1 MGFLSK
7 FNPFKAAKKV
17 VNKVADP
24 FRKISQKFIPKE
36 ARFALP
42 FLAATTPFML
52 PAGGF
57 GASGLFSSAAG
68 RGFLS
73 SLANVAGQAGA
84 DPEGDDIN
92 LFSTGLAGLTGAL
105 STPGAG
111 QSLRDG
117 IVRGPEASLADIGE
131 GTIAS
136 DYGGNVGFLQGA
148 KNVGRE
154 GLATAADYLNTSREG
169 IAGLG
174 SNPGSMFTI
183 DGAKAAAKAGAFP
196 FSQATGDVAKAGADK
211 MLRDYERLDA
221 EEQAEF
227 ESTNQASDENRAY
240 YSMKF
245 NREAG
250 NSEEVVKET
259 LRLNDLEDFYEPPE
273 TENAAYGGMM
283 GRNDYEIGG
292 IIDAIMNIESR
303 EMMDQNKNMG
313 GMMNGYNMGGS
324 VLPQGMEMDYRQ
336 GGFIPMGSKERADDV
351 PARVSK
357 NEFVMTADAVRAAG
371 GGSVNEGAKKMY
383 NLMNNLEA
391 KA

>member
-1 MGFLSK
+1 MG
-7 FNPFKAAKKV
+7 FNPFKTVKKV

-42 FLAATTPFML
+42 FLAAATPFML

-117 IVRGPEASLADIGE
+117 IVTGPDASLADIAE

-174 SNPGSMFTI
+174 SNPGSIFTI
-183 DGAKAAAKAGAFP
+183 DGAKAAAKA
-196 FSQATGDVAKAGADK
+196 
-211 MLRDYERLDA
+211 
-221 EEQAEF
+221 
-227 ESTNQASDENRAY
+227 
-240 YSMKF
+240 
-245 NREAG
+245 
-250 NSEEVVKET
+250 VVVSPCT
-259 LRLNDLEDFYEPPE
+259 
-273 TENAAYGGMM
+273 
-283 GRNDYEIGG
+283 
-292 IIDAIMNIESR
+292 IIKS
-303 EMMDQNKNMG
+303 
-313 GMMNGYNMGGS
+313 
-324 VLPQGMEMDYRQ
+324 
-336 GGFIPMGSKERADDV
+336 GFMRSKT
-351 PARVSK
+351 VSK
-357 NEFVMTADAVRAAG
+357 PRKLRQVI
-371 GGSVNEGAKKMY
+371 SVKV
-383 NLMNNLEA
+383 
-391 KA
+391 